1 MPNVK
6 HKIRKEDLVQV
17 IAGKER
23 GKTGQSPQNQ
33 PRKWSCYS
41 VRPKYGK
48 KAMKKKSQTDRGGI
62 VEIEAPIHISNV
74 MIVCK
79 KCTKPVRA
87 GYKVIDGKK
96 KRVCRKCGRCSDGSS
111 DDKCCKK
118 ATAAQLLIA
127 CTRSWCSCICGA
139 CSKESKPT

>member
-23 GKTGQSPQNQ
+23 GKQGKVLKINHENGRVIVSGLNM
-33 PRKWSCYS
+33 
-41 VRPKYGK
+41 VK

-79 KCTKPVRA
+79 KCNNPFAPDIR
-87 GYKVIDGKK
+87 
-96 KRVCRKCGRCSDGSS
+96 SS
-111 DDKCCKK
+111 MAKEEGLQKMWGG
-118 ATAAQLLIA
+118 TLMAAQTTNAAKRLPQHN
-127 CTRSWCSCICGA
+127 RRKPKPMFPG
-139 CSKESKPT
+139 SKVLS